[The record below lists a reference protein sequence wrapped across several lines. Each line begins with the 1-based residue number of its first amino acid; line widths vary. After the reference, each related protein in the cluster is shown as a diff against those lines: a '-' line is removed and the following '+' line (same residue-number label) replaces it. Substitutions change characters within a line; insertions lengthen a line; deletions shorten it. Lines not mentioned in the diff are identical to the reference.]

1 MGCLPRSAC
10 LRVKE
15 EDSITDVEN
24 AAFDLGVMDSLCFLF
39 IDQRV
44 LIGMITKFIK
54 FIELNFSVITRG
66 GQRRGILVDRG
77 PIENPES
84 EDLFQR
90 LSGGSSHEDL
100 PFQVNRESLSI
111 TNFEG
116 HGLVIVLSGSFVHSE
131 HRSKPCRLKKV
142 FLKLGEPRNCHRNQD
157 TNSAEEERSN
167 FTEKL
172 PRRCGRWSRNSFGR
186 QGHLYH
192 SVLVQSWGELSS
204 FQIGER
210 AIRLMLHRDS
220 AKAKN
225 SIIFGNHHGRVS
237 TGVSKFLGN
246 FLRINA
252 EFSRFPVVFVNSNHL
267 ILGIEELSKIWC
279 QIWACVGEPS
289 HDKARILVKIVPP
302 ILVEIDPPILVV
314 LMVLHRRKTGRSN
327 LVCEHLRSVTGIP
340 LVVVNCGGFVE
351 HVFLDIVTIN
361 VALVAGPILVRM
373 TNPEVTQLGSYAFTG
388 RDAGVGFSLSRRINA
403 A

>member
-10 LRVKE
+10 LRGLKLAREKLQSRVKE
-15 EDSITDVEN
+15 EDSITNVEK

-90 LSGGSSHEDL
+90 
-100 PFQVNRESLSI
+100 F
-111 TNFEG
+111 
-116 HGLVIVLSGSFVHSE
+116 E

-289 HDKARILVKIVPP
+289 H
-302 ILVEIDPPILVV
+302 
-314 LMVLHRRKTGRSN
+314 
-327 LVCEHLRSVTGIP
+327 VT
-340 LVVVNCGGFVE
+340 
-351 HVFLDIVTIN
+351 LD
-361 VALVAGPILVRM
+361 
-373 TNPEVTQLGSYAFTG
+373 S
-388 RDAGVGFSLSRRINA
+388 
-403 A
+403 